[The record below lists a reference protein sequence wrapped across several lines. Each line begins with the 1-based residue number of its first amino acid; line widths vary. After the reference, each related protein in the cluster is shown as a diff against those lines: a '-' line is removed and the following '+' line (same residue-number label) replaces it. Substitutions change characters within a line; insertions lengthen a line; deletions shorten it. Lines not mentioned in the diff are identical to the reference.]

1 MLIAVQR
8 DEEEV
13 ASFNK
18 HRMSK
23 DAPCRGDVGQV
34 VQELFLVGFLVGLL
48 GGGSTKEE
56 DNVADDDDDA
66 VGTIL
71 MKKAISDFRR
81 ICSLCR
87 VLGG

>member
-23 DAPCRGDVGQV
+23 DVGQV

-48 GGGSTKEE
+48 GGGSTEEEEE
-56 DNVADDDDDA
+56 DNVADDDDA
-66 VGTIL
+66 AGTTIL

-81 ICSLCR
+81 SCSLCR